1 MDATPIL
8 TKLKEDAAKQ
18 ASDII
23 NAAKQRT
30 DEIKQQTNK
39 RISLMHEKNRARFDN
54 EAAAMQDRM
63 LRMGELES
71 KKDLLSSKRE
81 LVSDAFD
88 RAIGLLYA
96 LPDKEKKEF
105 FLKQILSL
113 AAGDEALVPADRSR
127 QLFDE
132 HFILEINEALKNSG
146 KNGLIRLSHDNSVF
160 GTGFILQKNGIEINC
175 TFEALVNS
183 KRLELEGKVAKILF
197 SGDL

>member
-8 TKLKEDAAKQ
+8 TKIKEDATKQ

-39 RISLMHEKNRARFDN
+39 RISEMRENDRVKF
-54 EAAAMQDRM
+54 ESESAAMQDRM
-63 LRMGELES
+63 LRMSELEN

-81 LVSDAFD
+81 LVSSAFD
-88 RAIGLLYA
+88 RALELLYA

-105 FLKQILSL
+105 FLRQILSL
-113 AAGDEALVPADRSR
+113 ASGDEALQPAEKSK

-132 HFILEINEALKNSG
+132 HFILEINEALKKSG
-146 KNGLIRLSHDNSVF
+146 KNGLIRLSHDNFVS
-160 GTGFILQKNGIEINC
+160 GTGFILKKDGVEINC
-175 TFEALVNS
+175 TFEAIVNS
-183 KRLELEGKVAKILF
+183 KRQELEGEVAKILF
-197 SGDL
+197 SGDV

>member
-30 DEIKQQTNK
+30 DEIKQQANK
-39 RISLMHEKNRARFDN
+39 RISEMRENDRVKFER
-54 EAAAMQDRM
+54 ESAAMQDRM
-63 LRMGELES
+63 LRMSELEN

-81 LVSDAFD
+81 LVSSAFD
-88 RAIGLLYA
+88 RALELLYA

-105 FLKQILSL
+105 FLRQILSL
-113 AAGDEALVPADRSR
+113 ASGDEALQPAEKSK

-132 HFILEINEALKNSG
+132 HFILEINEALKKSG
-146 KNGLIRLSHDNSVF
+146 KNGLIRLSHDNFVS
-160 GTGFILQKNGIEINC
+160 GTGFILKKDGVEINC
-175 TFEALVNS
+175 TFEAIVNS
-183 KRLELEGKVAKILF
+183 KRQELEGEVAKILF
-197 SGDL
+197 SGDV

>member
-30 DEIKQQTNK
+30 DELKQQANK
-39 RISLMHEKNRARFDN
+39 RISEMRENDRVKFER
-54 EAAAMQDRM
+54 ESAAMQDRM
-63 LRMGELES
+63 LRMSELEN

-81 LVSDAFD
+81 LVSSAFD
-88 RAIGLLYA
+88 RALELLYA

-105 FLKQILSL
+105 FLRQILSL
-113 AAGDEALVPADRSR
+113 ASGDEALQPAEKSK

-132 HFILEINEALKNSG
+132 HFILEINEALKKSG
-146 KNGLIRLSHDNSVF
+146 KNGLIRLSHDNFVS
-160 GTGFILQKNGIEINC
+160 GTGFILKKDGVEINC
-175 TFEALVNS
+175 TFEAIVNS
-183 KRLELEGKVAKILF
+183 KRQELEGEVAKILF
-197 SGDL
+197 SGDV